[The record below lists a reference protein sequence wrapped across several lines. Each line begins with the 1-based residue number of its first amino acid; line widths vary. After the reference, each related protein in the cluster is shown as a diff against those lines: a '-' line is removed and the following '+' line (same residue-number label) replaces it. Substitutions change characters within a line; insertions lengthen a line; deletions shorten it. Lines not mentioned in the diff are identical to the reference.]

1 MPQETPSL
9 KFIVILLSSL
19 LFAQVIAAE
28 QGLKPLTG
36 ETLLSA
42 ADAEKLL
49 TDLPVFKDK
58 TCLKAQMVTEV
69 DDLLGARKEEGEFLL
84 DRSGRVLRKFNK
96 PSLKVWLLDGSQIQE
111 YSANRK
117 MLYVKDFKQAP
128 KALKLIQA
136 AFTGNVKEL
145 NELFDMHVYRSAKEN
160 QSVYRFLLLK
170 KPSADNALLYKRI
183 QAHVFENGLF
193 FHEIE
198 YLPES
203 GDRTI
208 ERYLNIDS
216 VPKPGDR
223 DFALEVPEGVQ
234 RKTELIGTGAEK

>member
-1 MPQETPSL
+1 M
-9 KFIVILLSSL
+9 
-19 LFAQVIAAE
+19 FAQVIAAE
-28 QGLKPLTG
+28 QDVKPFPG
-36 ETLLSA
+36 ESLLSA
-42 ADAEKLL
+42 ADADKLL
-49 TDLPVFKDK
+49 TELLVFKDK
-58 TCLKAQMVTEV
+58 SCLKAQMVTEV
-69 DDLLGARKEEGEFLL
+69 DDLLGARKDEGELLL
-84 DRSGRVLRKFNK
+84 DRSGRVLRKFTK

-145 NELFDMHVYRSAKEN
+145 NELFDLHVFRSTKEN
-160 QSVYRFLLLK
+160 QNSFRFLLLK
-170 KPSADNALLYKRI
+170 KEKADAMLYKRI
-183 QAHVFENGLF
+183 DAQVLENGLF
-193 FHEIE
+193 FHQIE

-203 GDRTI
+203 GDRVI
-208 ERYLNIDS
+208 ERYLNITAT
-216 VPKPGDR
+216 PKPSDQ